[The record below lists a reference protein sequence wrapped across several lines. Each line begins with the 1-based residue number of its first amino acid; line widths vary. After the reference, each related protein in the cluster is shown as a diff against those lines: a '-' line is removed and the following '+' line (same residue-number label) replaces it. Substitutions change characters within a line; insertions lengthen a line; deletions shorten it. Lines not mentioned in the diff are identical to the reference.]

1 MKDSKVSFNKN
12 ISKNLRH
19 HSQLFVQCV
28 SILANKKK
36 LIYISSMIYK
46 NIENL
51 FNNHQSLNHHYE
63 D

>member
-36 LIYISSMIYK
+36 F
-46 NIENL
+46 NI
-51 FNNHQSLNHHYE
+51 HQLN
-63 D
+63 DLQKC